1 VWTAINRF
9 LADGVRDANLE
20 QREFLNSPEA
30 RRLDVKVIIVLTST
44 AVLLTLQHYVFRS
57 SHSGFALAAAGRW
70 LPDSTS
76 APLVAWATT
85 AENRRLFDLL
95 YWAIGQQIVY
105 VVVPVAIIRLV
116 FRESLIE
123 YGVKVR
129 GVLRFGPLYAAMILV
144 MTPLVL
150 WASQG
155 ERFRETYPFYR
166 LATGEPL
173 WPRFVAWEVLY
184 ALQFVALE
192 FFFRGYVLHGVR
204 HRFGAYS
211 IFVMMVPYC
220 MIHFAK
226 PLPETCGAIIAGIVL
241 GFMSLATRSIWMGA
255 LLHIAVAL
263 TMDFAAIR

>member
-1 VWTAINRF
+1 
-9 LADGVRDANLE
+9 
-20 QREFLNSPEA
+20 
-30 RRLDVKVIIVLTST
+30 
-44 AVLLTLQHYVFRS
+44 
-57 SHSGFALAAAGRW
+57 
-70 LPDSTS
+70 
-76 APLVAWATT
+76 
-85 AENRRLFDLL
+85 
-95 YWAIGQQIVY
+95 
-105 VVVPVAIIRLV
+105 
-116 FRESLIE
+116 
-123 YGVKVR
+123 
-129 GVLRFGPLYAAMILV
+129 MILV